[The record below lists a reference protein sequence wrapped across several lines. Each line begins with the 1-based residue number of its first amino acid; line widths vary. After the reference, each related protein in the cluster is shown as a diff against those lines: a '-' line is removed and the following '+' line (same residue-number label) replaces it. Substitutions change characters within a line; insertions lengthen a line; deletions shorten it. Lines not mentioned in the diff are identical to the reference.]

1 MIFFN
6 ASINVSIFFLIQCHS
21 LGQYV
26 TKFFTVSISFSLSHW
41 VGIVV
46 IIYIWQAVFMFHS
59 PVEAVQ
65 RHSALLRVY
74 FSFAY
79 LE

>member
-46 IIYIWQAVFMFHS
+46 IIYVWQAV
-59 PVEAVQ
+59 P
-65 RHSALLRVY
+65 RHSASFRVY
-74 FSFAY
+74 FSFTY